1 MKTLL
6 PRGVQILIICLT
18 VYLLPASASY
28 AQSCSNNNIG
38 FNSNTATNNL
48 TICIGSTATTINGG
62 APAGATYQ
70 WEVATA
76 LTGPFAVVS
85 PDPGS
90 VGDYTVSSTY
100 YGTPGIYFFRR
111 VVSGSSGCDG
121 NSDVVKLIVRAL
133 PVVTNS
139 GTSSSSCAAT
149 GSITLYGSSY
159 APYTYSLD
167 GITYQSGNTF
177 SSLAAGTY
185 TGYVTD
191 ANGCIG
197 TKASIV
203 ISASSA
209 PSVTGTARNASSCAA
224 DGSITLYRSGGVAPF
239 TYSLDDVT
247 YQSSNVFNGLASGTY
262 TGWVKDGGGCKAS
275 VSGLAVGIAPAVTV
289 TYAKSNTSA
298 CGNTGVIQLY
308 GGGGVPGYTYSLD
321 DITYQSSAIFSSL
334 AAGTY
339 TGWAK
344 DSKGCKASV
353 AGILIGVD
361 PATVITVTS
370 SKQNTSGCANDGS
383 ISLFQSGG
391 VGPFTYSSDDITYQS
406 SNTVTGLAAGTYT
419 GWVKDSRGCKGSQA
433 GIIIASAPALTTSE
447 RHSGPGVCVVDGS
460 IQVMPSGGTAPYTY
474 SLDDITYQ
482 SSNTF
487 SSLAAGTY
495 TGWVKDFRGCK
506 ASVSLSLVQNS
517 PITVSASKTNAS
529 NCSTLNGT
537 VTVYGSGGAGGY
549 TYSLN
554 GTTYQSANSFTGL
567 ASGFYTAYIKDSK
580 GCVGTL
586 GNVNVGPENT
596 RIDLTSGSSSAAQS
610 TCKNAAITDITYSI
624 TGGSGTSVTGLPSGV
639 TGSYSA
645 GVFTISGTATVAGT
659 FNYTVT
665 TTGAC
670 APVTASG
677 TITVK
682 SSPVATYTK
691 TMATSCGNGA
701 DGTITASASGTQ
713 SPYSYS
719 WSGPGGYTASTAA
732 ITNLGLGD
740 YDLTVTDAQGCS
752 VTVPAITIWQA
763 QSPTFTFSGSSTS
776 SCANTAY
783 LTMYGSYGVAPYKY
797 SIDGSNYQTNNNF
810 TSLGAG
816 TYTAYVKDNG
826 GCVGTR
832 VVTISTLAPV
842 GINSTSARASTT
854 CNSNNGSIQIFRTTG
869 GTSPYTYSIDGL
881 NYQSSATFS
890 NLAPGTYVGYI
901 KDAAGCIA
909 TKTGIEVGPTGCSSK
924 APEFARTSWN
934 GPLTSDANIAVQVS
948 PNPSATNFVLTLTGF
963 STDQV
968 IAIQVTDVFG
978 RIVYQVKGNSLS
990 YSFGSSFIPGIYNV
1004 QVMQGNI
1011 TRTVRVIKE

>member
-6 PRGVQILIICLT
+6 LRGVQLLTICLAFFAT
-18 VYLLPASASY
+18 RATY
-28 AQSCSNNNIG
+28 AQSCSNNNVG
-38 FNSNTATNNL
+38 FNGNTATNNL
-48 TICIGSTATTINGG
+48 TICIGSSGTTINGG
-62 APAGATYQ
+62 TPAGATYQ
-70 WEVATA
+70 WQVASSS
-76 LTGPFAVVS
+76 TGPFATVS

-90 VGDYTVSSTY
+90 VSDWTVSSTY
-100 YGTPGIYFFRR
+100 YGTAGIYFFRR

-121 NSDVVKLIVRAL
+121 NSDVVKLIVRSL

-139 GTSSSSCAAT
+139 GTNSSSCSNT

-177 SSLAAGTY
+177 SNLATGTY

-197 TKASIV
+197 TKTGIV
-203 ISASSA
+203 IAASSA
-209 PSVTGTARNASSCAA
+209 PSVTGTARNSSSCAA
-224 DGSITLYRSGGVAPF
+224 DGSVTLYRSGGVAPF
-239 TYSLDDVT
+239 TYSLDDIT
-247 YQSSNVFNGLASGTY
+247 YQSGNVFNGLASGTY
-262 TGWVKDGGGCKAS
+262 TGWVKDAGGCKAS
-275 VSGLAVGIAPAVTV
+275 VAGLTVGMAPAVSV
-289 TYAKSNTSA
+289 SYAKSNTSA
-298 CGNTGVIQLY
+298 CANTGVIQLY

-321 DITYQSSAIFSSL
+321 DITYQSSAIFSTL

-339 TGWAK
+339 TGWTK

-353 AGILIGVD
+353 GGIVIAVD

-370 SKQNTSGCANDGS
+370 SKVNASGCANDGS

-391 VGPFTYSSDDITYQS
+391 VGPFTYSTDDITYQS
-406 SNTVTGLAAGTYT
+406 SNVLAGLATGTYT
-419 GWVKDSRGCKGSQA
+419 GWVKDSRGCKGSEA
-433 GIIIASAPALTTSE
+433 GIIISAASALTTSE

-487 SSLAAGTY
+487 TALPAGSY
-495 TGWVKDFRGCK
+495 TGWVKDNRGCK
-506 ASVSLSLVQNS
+506 ASVGLSLVQNS

-529 NCSTLNGT
+529 TCSTLNGT
-537 VTVYGSGGAGGY
+537 ITIYGTGGAGGY
-549 TYSLN
+549 TYSLD
-554 GTTYQSANSFTGL
+554 GITYQSSNSFTGL
-567 ASGFYTAYIKDSK
+567 ASGFYTAYIKDLK
-580 GCVGTL
+580 GCTGNIN
-586 GNVNVGPENT
+586 NVNVGPENT
-596 RIDLTSGSSSAAQS
+596 RIDLTSGSSSILQS
-610 TCKNAAITDITYSI
+610 TCKNAAITDITYTV
-624 TGGSGTSVTGLPSGV
+624 TGGSGTSVSGLPAGV

-645 GVFTISGTATVAGT
+645 GVLTISGTATVSGT

-665 TTGAC
+665 TTGSC

-682 SSPVATYTK
+682 DQPAATYTK

-713 SPYSYS
+713 SPYTYS
-719 WSGPGGYTASTAA
+719 WSGPGGYTAATAA

-752 VTVPAITIWQA
+752 ATVPAITIWQA
-763 QSPTFTFSGSSTS
+763 QTPTFTFSGSSTS
-776 SCANTAY
+776 SCVNTAY

-797 SIDGSNYQTNNNF
+797 SIDGSNYQTSNNF

-816 TYTAYVKDNG
+816 AYTAYVKDNG
-826 GCVGTR
+826 GCIGTR

-842 GINSTSARASTT
+842 GINSASARAATNCT
-854 CNSNNGSIQIFRTTG
+854 SNNGTIQLFRTTG

-881 NYQSSATFS
+881 NYQSSASFS
-890 NLAPGTYVGYI
+890 NIAPGTYIGYI

-909 TKTGIEVGPTGCSSK
+909 TKTGIEVGPTGCSSRT
-924 APEFARTSWN
+924 PEYARN
-934 GPLTSDANIAVQVS
+934 GIAVMQSGERAFSVQVQ
-948 PNPSATNFVLTLTGF
+948 PNPSTTDFLLTLNGF
-963 STDQV
+963 NPNQEV
-968 IAIQVTDVFG
+968 AISVADLFG
-978 RIVYQVKGNSLS
+978 NILYQVKGTGQTFR
-990 YSFGSSFIPGIYNV
+990 FGSSFSPGVYN
-1004 QVMQGNI
+1004 
-1011 TRTVRVIKE
+1011 VRVIQGLITQTARIIKQ